1 METITP
7 LGSGRGLPD
16 VSVAEF
22 AIMIALMRLGP
33 QPAPGLLPTL
43 SDWFGHS
50 LSLSDIRPAL
60 RRLEHQ
66 GYIVAQDDGL
76 LQMKAA
82 AAEPVSLSFMAL
94 IRIVGTEFG
103 RALKSADPQLLVGV
117 LKKSAEDE
125 AVEAEE
131 SLRKRQGKRMM
142 TDAQREEIRERERRN
157 AREERLRAAKAKA
170 EAERSARTTRQSKR
184 KGKGPASPKDSSEE

>member
-7 LGSGRGLPD
+7 LGSGRRLPD
-16 VSVAEF
+16 LSVVEF

-33 QPAPGLLPTL
+33 QTAPGLLPTL

-50 LSLSDIRPAL
+50 VSLSDIRPAL

-66 GYIVAQDDGL
+66 GNLATQEDGFL
-76 LQMKAA
+76 RPRRA
-82 AAEPVSLSFMAL
+82 AAEPVSMSFTAL
-94 IRIVGTEFG
+94 IRIVGTEFE
-103 RALKSADPQLLVGV
+103 RALKSADPQLLEGA

-125 AVEAEE
+125 AVAAEE
-131 SLRKRQGKRMM
+131 SLRKRQGKRLM
-142 TDAQREEIRERERRN
+142 TDAQREEIRERVRRN

-184 KGKGPASPKDSSEE
+184 KGKGSASPKDSSEE